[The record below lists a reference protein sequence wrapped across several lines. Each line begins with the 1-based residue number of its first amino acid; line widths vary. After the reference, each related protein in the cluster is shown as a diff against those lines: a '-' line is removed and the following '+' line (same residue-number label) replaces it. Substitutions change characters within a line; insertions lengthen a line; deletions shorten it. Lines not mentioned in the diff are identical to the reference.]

1 MSEDNQTTKDNKPEE
16 APVEPAKPEATPA
29 EATEP
34 AVKEEPKEAEAPAA
48 TEEVTADKAEAIT
61 EEATDESAP
70 ATDSKDETM
79 DEEPVVTE
87 LPNRNVKPGMLVR
100 VHEVIKD
107 INAKGE
113 ERERVQMFEGT
124 VLGLSGEGISR
135 TMTVRKI
142 SGGIGV
148 EKIYPLAS
156 PHVQKIEVV
165 KQYRVR
171 RSKLWYLRRDKKK
184 RKMYEDTRK
193 SAV

>member
-1 MSEDNQTTKDNKPEE
+1 MSDDNKTTEDNKPEE
-16 APVEPAKPEATPA
+16 AAPKAAQPEAKPEEAVAKVDAEEKPEETEAPAKTKAPSEKAPA
-29 EATEP
+29 EATSD
-34 AVKEEPKEAEAPAA
+34 
-48 TEEVTADKAEAIT
+48 DK
-61 EEATDESAP
+61 
-70 ATDSKDETM
+70 KDETPA
-79 DEEPVVTE
+79 EEAPEETPEEAKVE
-87 LPNRNVKPGMLVR
+87 EIPKQEIKPGMLIR
-100 VHEVIKD
+100 VHEAIKD
-107 INAKGE
+107 TNSKGE

-124 VLGLSGEGISR
+124 VLGLNGEGISR

-193 SAV
+193 RVV